1 MENLH
6 LKNLNNTDPIEN
18 YLHLLEKYEKDIEK
32 LSSEKLTLFSEITD
46 ILNEEKHVNLLNNIK
61 NKENQIKHTKEKH
74 KTLTIT
80 LLKYFL
86 NELEQLKTFDQNDY
100 KNIEVIRNC
109 LRDFKYDRER
119 YVQIKKL
126 RYINNNIKDIKY

>member
-6 LKNLNNTDPIEN
+6 LKNLNNTEPIEN
-18 YLHLLEKYEKDIEK
+18 YLIQLEKYEKEIEELSTEK
-32 LSSEKLTLFSEITD
+32 LALFSDITETE
-46 ILNEEKHVNLLNNIK
+46 NKEYNTNLINNISQ
-61 NKENQIKHTKEKH
+61 KEERIKQLKEKQ

-100 KNIEVIRNC
+100 KNIEVIRNY
-109 LRDFKYDRER
+109 LRDFRLDREQ
-119 YVQIKKL
+119 YVQIKEL
-126 RYINNNIKDIKY
+126 RYINNNIKNMKK